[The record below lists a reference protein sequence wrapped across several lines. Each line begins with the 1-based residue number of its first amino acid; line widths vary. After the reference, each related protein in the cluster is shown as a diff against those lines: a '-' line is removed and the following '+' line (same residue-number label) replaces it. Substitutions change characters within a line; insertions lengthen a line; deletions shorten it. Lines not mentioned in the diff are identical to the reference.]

1 MPAVEE
7 QKDVV
12 QDEADSFTENFVVE
26 MQKIESLPEPPLYHG
41 RPGVHAT
48 PPEKR
53 SPYWQPV
60 DDQS

>member
-1 MPAVEE
+1 MPVLEE
-7 QKDVV
+7 PTVAF
-12 QDEADSFTENFVVE
+12 DEAKAFDKDFVKE
-26 MQKIESLPEPPLYHG
+26 MKKIESPPEPPLYHG

-48 PPEKR
+48 PVDKR